1 LEFKKTFLFSYV
13 DGIFSYP
20 LALYMGYPVEA
31 YFTSFGCGGIVTISA
46 DGHGVFSGASVTI

>member
-1 LEFKKTFLFSYV
+1 
-13 DGIFSYP
+13 
-20 LALYMGYPVEA
+20 MGYPVEA